1 MLFAFCRLLLRFGL
15 RLALA
20 LVSCYRLRLCPP
32 RPCSSP
38 PGLCLV
44 RPPRRPPSCKTS
56 RTFLGHLFTVRA
68 CLHQPQLQHQLQVLH
83 RHGHRHREEHGR
95 DISGTC
101 VRTGQRYTSGKA
113 VEPGWVC
120 SDKGLPYIWD
130 QMKKM
135 MATAKFFS
143 AATPK
148 FRGDFVVQ
156 KVSQEDAAFILAW
169 LSDPSASKRAHSAV
183 DLTADG
189 LARPANCINDMR
201 LASRA
206 SSRSNFL
213 VLYCRCRLAV
223 ACAVGFEIVFCLPT
237 S

>member
-1 MLFAFCRLLLRFGL
+1 
-15 RLALA
+15 
-20 LVSCYRLRLCPP
+20 
-32 RPCSSP
+32 
-38 PGLCLV
+38 
-44 RPPRRPPSCKTS
+44 
-56 RTFLGHLFTVRA
+56 
-68 CLHQPQLQHQLQVLH
+68 
-83 RHGHRHREEHGR
+83 
-95 DISGTC
+95 
-101 VRTGQRYTSGKA
+101 
-113 VEPGWVC
+113 
-120 SDKGLPYIWD
+120 
-130 QMKKM
+130 MKKM
-135 MATAKFFS
+135 MATPKFSS
-143 AATPK
+143 AATPR
-148 FRGDFVVQ
+148 FRGDFVVE
-156 KVSQEDAAFILAW
+156 KVSQDDAAFILAW